1 MMPMK
6 MRRMKRAMLNGLETL
21 KFSVSS
27 KRPLLLRKFKE
38 CRSDGDLFAF
48 AATHIGI
55 DQKREEFKRFLAYV
69 QKMNPQSICEIGVNN
84 GGMNFML
91 ANSISSCRTIVG
103 IDLFLLN
110 VHQLR
115 LFVRKGVVQHFV
127 QGDSAEDRT
136 FQRVAALFGGQP
148 KIDLLFIDG
157 DHSYKGVVAD
167 FRYRCL
173 VRDGGIIAFH
183 DICMDHRRRYG
194 TETPSYAGEVYLFW
208 RKLRDHFDSA
218 EFFTSEDQNGAGIGT
233 ITWNPSKSLDAIFKT

>member
-1 MMPMK
+1 MMRMK
-6 MRRMKRAMLNGLETL
+6 MRQMKRTLLNALETL
-21 KFSVSS
+21 RFSVSRN
-27 KRPLLLRKFKE
+27 RPLLLRKFKE
-38 CRSDGDLFAF
+38 CRSDDDLFAF
-48 AATHIGI
+48 ARTHIGI

-69 QKMNPQSICEIGVNN
+69 KKLNPQSILEIGVNN

-103 IDLFLLN
+103 IDLFLFN
-110 VHQLR
+110 VHLLR
-115 LFVRKGVVQHFV
+115 LFVRNGVVQHFI
-127 QGDSAEDRT
+127 QGDSGENRT
-136 FQRVAALFGGQP
+136 FQRVAALFGGPP

-194 TETPSYAGEVYLFW
+194 IETPNYAGEVHLFW
-208 RKLRDHFDSA
+208 RKLRDQFDSA

-233 ITWNPSKSLDAIFKT
+233 ITWNPSKSLDAIVNT